1 MIKRKV
7 DVEHFLF
14 TFCLHAEWDGVKFYI
29 TIADEKNDGTIT
41 IMQYPDG
48 RFTVH
53 RRNKR
58 FCDRRE
64 LAMGGD
70 ELARFV
76 WQGRK
81 HINRL
86 AR

>member
-29 TIADEKNDGTIT
+29 TIADEKNGGTIT
-41 IMQYPDG
+41 LMQYPVG
-48 RFTVH
+48 RFTIY
-53 RRNKR
+53 RKNER
-58 FCDRRE
+58 FCDRKE

-70 ELARFV
+70 ELAKFIWER
-76 WQGRK
+76 RK
-81 HINRL
+81 YINRL
-86 AR
+86 RK